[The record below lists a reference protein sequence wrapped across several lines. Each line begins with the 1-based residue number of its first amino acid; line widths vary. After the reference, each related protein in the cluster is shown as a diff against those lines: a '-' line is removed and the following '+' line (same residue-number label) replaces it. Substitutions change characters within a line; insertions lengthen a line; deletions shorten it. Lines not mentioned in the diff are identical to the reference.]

1 MLVINKLVAQLTGNT
16 FAPYAEAVSWV
27 GFSNFQTARLGGSDM
42 PLIKVKTKYQVTPT
56 AVRRKVGLEVG
67 DLLEVRVKGNKITLT
82 PKSAID
88 RELALALEDIKQG
101 RTLGPFKTAK
111 EAIRALRR
119 AAK

>member
-1 MLVINKLVAQLTGNT
+1 
-16 FAPYAEAVSWV
+16 
-27 GFSNFQTARLGGSDM
+27 M
-42 PLIKVKTKYQVTPT
+42 PLMKVKTKYQVTLST
-56 AVRRKVGLEVG
+56 SVRKKVGLAVG
-67 DLLEVRVKGNKITLT
+67 DLLEVNVKDSKITLT